1 MRIKLFLL
9 GLFLTCSLFGQDD
22 ANQEIIKIKK
32 PSFEGK
38 PQQSNLP
45 PKWNNV
51 GSIYF
56 VGESGPDTQ
65 PGFWEV
71 DLKANEGKTYVSLV
85 VRDVETFEAIGQKL
99 KSSLLPGNSYSF
111 SLDLC
116 QSDDYKSMSQITGDM
131 SNYTGPVLIRI
142 VGGGQ
147 GWDDRHLLA
156 SSPVIE
162 HQDWK
167 RYKFN
172 FEVPK
177 EINYF
182 IIEVNHTDPKNP
194 YNGHALIDNASDI
207 IIERDSE

>member
-1 MRIKLFLL
+1 MRIKLFIL
-9 GLFLTCSLFGQDD
+9 GLLISVSLLSQDKSD
-22 ANQEIIKIKK
+22 QEIIKIKN

-71 DLKANEGKTYVSLV
+71 KSKPSEGDTYVSLV
-85 VRDVETFEAIGQKL
+85 VRDVETFEALGQKL
-99 KSSLLPGNSYSF
+99 KSPLVEGKSYSF

-116 QSDDYKSMSQITGDM
+116 QSRKYKSMSQITGDM
-131 SNYTGPVLIRI
+131 SNYTGPVLVRI
-142 VGGGQ
+142 IGGGD
-147 GWDDRHLLA
+147 GWEDRNLLA

-194 YNGHALIDNASDI
+194 YNGHVLIDNASDI
-207 IIERDSE
+207 IVETN